1 MNEREGVRQAGAEV
15 ALVGVAAVWGLTF
28 VMVQDAIELLP
39 TMAFLGYRFL
49 PAALLVALVFHR
61 QLRALSAAGWRAGLL
76 MGLFLTAGYV
86 FQTLGLEETTA
97 SNAGFITGMMVVF
110 TPLLGALFL
119 AERMSAVAWAAA
131 GVSVLGLF
139 LLSGAGAD
147 FGLRGDGL
155 VLLCALAFAGHILV
169 TSRAVREHDVGG
181 LVVVQLAVCGAICLA
196 VAAVAGDLEAPEG
209 STVWSALIVTSL
221 VASALGFFIQTYAQQ
236 HAPPART
243 ALILA
248 SEPAFA
254 GFFGWLLADERL
266 SALSWAGAALILAAI
281 VAVELIPRLRPPR
294 PLPEG

>member
-1 MNEREGVRQAGAEV
+1 MSERDRARQAGAEV

-61 QLRALSAAGWRAGLL
+61 QLRSLSAAGWRAGGV
-76 MGLFLTAGYV
+76 MGVFLTAGYV

-119 AERMSAVAWAAA
+119 AERMPAAAWAAV

-139 LLSGAGAD
+139 LLSGAGGH
-147 FGLRGDGL
+147 FQPRGDGL

-196 VAAVAGDLEAPEG
+196 IGALAGDLEAPKG

-266 SALSWAGAALILAAI
+266 SALSLLGALLILAAI
-281 VAVELIPRLRPPR
+281 VVVELLPRLRPSL
-294 PLPEG
+294 PLPEA